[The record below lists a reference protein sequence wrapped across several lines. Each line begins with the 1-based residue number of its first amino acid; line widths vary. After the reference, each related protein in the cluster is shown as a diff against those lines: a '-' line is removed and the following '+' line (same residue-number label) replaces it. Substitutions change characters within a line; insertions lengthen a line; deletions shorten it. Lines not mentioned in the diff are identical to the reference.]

1 MNKLLLAIITSSFL
15 LSCADS
21 SSHIA
26 SKEVTKDSHNTSAK
40 NVKYTCNRDTKLSVN
55 FTSTHNDSNKT
66 IAIINGFGNQGIIL
80 PQKHVASG
88 FLYSNGKYTLR
99 GKGEQAAWTVGRMAD
114 FHCTLGDKFISQ
126 KDTK

>member
-1 MNKLLLAIITSSFL
+1 MNKLLLAIITCSFL

-26 SKEVTKDSHNTSAK
+26 SKKVTKDFHNTSTK
-40 NVKYTCNRDTKLSVN
+40 NVKYTCNRDTTLSVN
-55 FTSTHNDSNKT
+55 FTSTHNDSDKT
-66 IAIINGFGNQGIIL
+66 IAIINGFGKQGIIL
-80 PQKHVASG
+80 PQKSVTSG

-99 GKGEQAAWTVGRMAD
+99 GKNEQATWTVGRMAD
-114 FHCTLGDKFISQ
+114 FHCTLGDEFISQ